1 MKHKIYYK
9 NIWRTIRG
17 SLGRYIA
24 IMAIVALG
32 VGFFAGVKV
41 TKASMVETA
50 DRYAS
55 AHNMYDFK
63 LVSTLGF
70 TGDEVEKV
78 EAAHGVD
85 EAEGSITRDFF
96 SKDRRG
102 NTIIVKAHSITD
114 KINTLRLTKG
124 RLPENSRECVGDKEH
139 FSSEDIGREIKVTGE
154 NNGDTRENFKYGK
167 YRLVDR
173 KSTRIVL
180 WGWWIPLS
188 T

>member
-85 EAEGSITRDFF
+85 EAEGSITLDFSQRTAGETQLL
-96 SKDRRG
+96 SK
-102 NTIIVKAHSITD
+102 
-114 KINTLRLTKG
+114 
-124 RLPENSRECVGDKEH
+124 P
-139 FSSEDIGREIKVTGE
+139 
-154 NNGDTRENFKYGK
+154 
-167 YRLVDR
+167 
-173 KSTRIVL
+173 
-180 WGWWIPLS
+180 IPLQIK
-188 T
+188 